1 MIHTTVQVIRYIL
14 KDLLEPAAYL
24 PFGIAAGGLFLLSW
38 YLWRRYVCGEKPVR
52 RPDRSQWL
60 LILCVVYAA
69 VLLKLAF
76 FSREPGSRT
85 GIDLIPFS
93 TWMGGPQAHAYFIE
107 NILMFFPFGILVPA
121 RFRRLRNPL
130 FCVDA
135 GFLASC
141 FLELAQLVTQRGY
154 CQLDDIA
161 TNTLGAG
168 IGWLIWYTMQK
179 RFRDN
184 QEKNRGDRWEKWDK
198 PTGNGT
204 SCCGV
209 P

>member
-1 MIHTTVQVIRYIL
+1 
-14 KDLLEPAAYL
+14 
-24 PFGIAAGGLFLLSW
+24 
-38 YLWRRYVCGEKPVR
+38 
-52 RPDRSQWL
+52 
-60 LILCVVYAA
+60 
-69 VLLKLAF
+69 
-76 FSREPGSRT
+76 
-85 GIDLIPFS
+85 
-93 TWMGGPQAHAYFIE
+93 
-107 NILMFFPFGILVPA
+107 MFFPFGILVPA

-168 IGWLIWYTMQK
+168 IGWLIWYKTQK
-179 RFRDN
+179 GWNDN
-184 QEKNRGDRWEKWDK
+184 KEKRSRGNRRKKRDK
-198 PTGNGT
+198 PTENGT
-204 SCCGV
+204 TCCGV